1 MTREVLQQALEALEN
16 IDNWLPTIG
25 QKGLRDYEADAITAI
40 KAALAQPDQ
49 NLACK
54 STQARLAASWGYVKA
69 QPEQEPQLTPS
80 GIHKIGRV
88 NHDCQH
94 CKEMQDWE
102 AIASDQAMTIAL
114 LRSEQEPEQWQ
125 KRHPLRTQG
134 KWENTNEPDAKWWR
148 DNAQGWDIRALFTS
162 PPKRQPLTD
171 AQIWQR
177 VNDCSFNR
185 DLHADKFARAI
196 EAAHGIGDKT

>member
-1 MTREVLQQALEALEN
+1 MTREVLKQALEALEN
-16 IDNWLPTIG
+16 INNWLPTIG

-40 KAALAQPDQ
+40 KAALAQQDAEAH
-49 NLACK
+49 L
-54 STQARLAASWGYVKA
+54 QAVADFGQL
-69 QPEQEPQLTPS
+69 QEPQLTPS
-80 GIHKIGRV
+80 GIHKIGCV

-102 AIASDQAMTIAL
+102 YETRKL
-114 LRSEQEPEQWQ
+114 
-125 KRHPLRTQG
+125 H
-134 KWENTNEPDAKWWR
+134 
-148 DNAQGWDIRALFTS
+148 TS

-171 AQIWQR
+171 AQIWQL

-196 EAAHGIGDKT
+196 EVAHSIGGDQ